1 MILVTDDDGYTEGA
15 EILLEVAKEFSSAY
29 GLFPEK
35 QKSAVSV
42 ALTLHKALRIRKP
55 KKDVWTVSGT
65 PADAVL
71 FSVYSNEFI
80 TPELVLSGINAGDNC
95 AMSSFLSSGTI
106 GACWKATLEGIPSIA
121 FSKYISPE
129 NWGKGNKWKQRE
141 EIKDV
146 LRKVIK
152 KLIKKKKKD
161 VFYNVSI
168 PEVIKK
174 PKIVFVKKPQRLR
187 FKATIIKRKD
197 PNGIPY
203 YWLSGNFRE
212 IKKGTDLHELAVK
225 KNVVITPVH
234 LSFSERV

>member
-15 EILLEVAKEFSSAY
+15 DILLEVAKEFSSAY
-29 GLFPEK
+29 GLFPET
-35 QKSAVSV
+35 QKSAVSI
-42 ALTLHKALRIRKP
+42 AITLHKALRIRKVRE
-55 KKDVWTVSGT
+55 DVWTISGT
-65 PADAVL
+65 PADAVI
-71 FSVYSNEFI
+71 FSVYSNEFV
-80 TPELVLSGINAGDNC
+80 TPGLVLSGINAGDNC

-129 NWGKGNKWKQRE
+129 NWGKGNKWKDRE
-141 EIKDV
+141 EIKEIV
-146 LRKVIK
+146 RKVVK

-174 PKIVFVKKPQRLR
+174 PKIVFAKKPQRLR
-187 FKATIIKRKD
+187 FKAIITKRID

-212 IKKGTDLHELAVK
+212 IEKGTDLHELAVK

-234 LSFSERV
+234 LSFKER

>member
-15 EILLEVAKEFSSAY
+15 KILLEVAKEFSNSY

-42 ALTLHKALRIRKP
+42 AITLHKALRIRKVEN
-55 KKDVWTVSGT
+55 DVWTISGT

-71 FSVYSNEFI
+71 FSVYSKEFI
-80 TPELVLSGINAGDNC
+80 TPGLVLSGINAGDNC

-129 NWGKGNKWKQRE
+129 NWGKGKQWKQKK

-152 KLIKKKKKD
+152 KLIKKKKKN

-168 PEVIKK
+168 PEIIDK
-174 PKIVFVKKPQRLR
+174 PKIVFIKKPQRLR
-187 FKATIIKRKD
+187 FKAVITKRMD

-203 YWLSGNFRE
+203 YWLSGDFRE
-212 IKKGTDLHELAVK
+212 IEKGTDLHELAVK

-234 LSFSERV
+234 LSFKER